1 MLILGSQL
9 NQTPVMSLQTG
20 TQLAITGN
28 PLINPANL
36 QILAYELEDSANGD
50 KQTELIRIADIRELS
65 KLGFIIDSID
75 EFIQPTDVIKIN
87 EIYNLGFNLIDMKVV
102 DKKNAKIGTVTDFTL
117 DLDTFMIQQ
126 LIIKRPILKSF
137 NDPELTIHR
146 NQITAIDDYKI
157 TIKSEV
163 VPTHI
168 EKVKEA
174 TTEAFTPNYVNPFR
188 S

>member
-1 MLILGSQL
+1 
-9 NQTPVMSLQTG
+9 
-20 TQLAITGN
+20 
-28 PLINPANL
+28 
-36 QILAYELEDSANGD
+36 
-50 KQTELIRIADIRELS
+50 
-65 KLGFIIDSID
+65 
-75 EFIQPTDVIKIN
+75 
-87 EIYNLGFNLIDMKVV
+87 MKVV

-163 VPTHI
+163 EPSHI
-168 EKVKEA
+168 EKVKEEMYNNIDMNKWLCVSA
-174 TTEAFTPNYVNPFR
+174 DVLYLTNYGNTIVYVMSEADWAKPVYDAFKKYVNNSNGKELIKNNSLGFEELPEVQ
-188 S
+188 

>member
-20 TQLAITGN
+20 TQLAIAGD
-28 PLINPANL
+28 PLVDPSNL
-36 QILAYELEDSANGD
+36 QILAYKLEDSISGA

-75 EFIQPTDVIKIN
+75 EFVQPTDVIKIN
-87 EIYNLGFNLIDMKVV
+87 EIYNLNFNLIGMKVI
-102 DKKNAKIGTVTDFTL
+102 DQKNSRIGIITDFTI
-117 DLDTFMIQQ
+117 DLNNFMVQQ
-126 LIIKRPILKSF
+126 LIVKRPILKSF

-146 NQITAIDDYKI
+146 SQITAVDDYKI
-157 TIKSEV
+157 TIKTEV
-163 VPTHI
+163 EPKLTTKI
-168 EKVKEA
+168 KE
-174 TTEAFTPNYVNPFR
+174 TTPEGFTPNYVNPFR